1 MLAGLAQVSYIKL
14 SGQKKP
20 QFSTPAMKL
29 HLGNALNTCLR
40 EGKDRIDFATF
51 MKPLQ
56 PL

>member
-1 MLAGLAQVSYIKL
+1 MLAGLAQVSYIKF

-20 QFSTPAMKL
+20 QTSTPAMKL
-29 HLGNALNTCLR
+29 HLGNALNICLR